1 MDCGVTDTASLVSD
15 ISRLSQRHPNH
26 SGPFQERNHWNS
38 GNSSREIEELVAG
51 HYYSS
56 VDDEVIDAVSSVS
69 DLSHLNSQRYP
80 NHSGSLQGLN
90 HRNSANS
97 TRDFVPLNG
106 GRYSSSVD
114 CEFNYR
120 ASSVSASSVS
130 DPGHLDSQRYPNHSS
145 SLQGRNHQNS
155 GNSILEIVALN
166 GGHYSSSVDCEVN
179 EIASSVSD
187 LSHFNSV
194 RYPNHSGPL
203 PDRNHRNSGNSTI
216 EIEAF
221 NECSSV
227 ASNDTKQVNLFM
239 FFRLLSHYVVLYHC
253 TNYLLCSS

>member
-15 ISRLSQRHPNH
+15 ISRLSQRYPNH

-80 NHSGSLQGLN
+80 NHSGSLQGIN

-97 TRDFVPLNG
+97 T
-106 GRYSSSVD
+106 
-114 CEFNYR
+114 
-120 ASSVSASSVS
+120 
-130 DPGHLDSQRYPNHSS
+130 
-145 SLQGRNHQNS
+145 
-155 GNSILEIVALN
+155 
-166 GGHYSSSVDCEVN
+166 
-179 EIASSVSD
+179 
-187 LSHFNSV
+187 
-194 RYPNHSGPL
+194 
-203 PDRNHRNSGNSTI
+203 I
-216 EIEAF
+216 EIEAV

-253 TNYLLCSS
+253 TNYLLCSSYTLLCDNDG